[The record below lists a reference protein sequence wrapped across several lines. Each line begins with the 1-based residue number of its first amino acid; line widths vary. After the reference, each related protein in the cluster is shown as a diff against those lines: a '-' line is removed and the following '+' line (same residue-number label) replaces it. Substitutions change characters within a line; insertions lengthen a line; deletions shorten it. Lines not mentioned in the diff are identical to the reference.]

1 MKTAYFDCFSGISG
15 DMVLGALVHLGVPK
29 DHLEEN
35 IGKLPIEAF
44 HLEVSAAE
52 RMHIHGRQVVVVEE
66 RKSHVSRNYSDIRR
80 LIEQGDLSDHVKAQ
94 SLKAFGSLARAEA
107 QVHQCSLEDVHF
119 HELGGL
125 DAIVDIVGAAIGLE
139 WLQVK
144 KALASEIPLGNGF
157 VTCAH
162 GKLPLPAPATMALLK
177 GVPVYGTGVPH
188 ELVTP
193 TGAAIVTTFAD
204 AFGPLPNMKI
214 DEIGY
219 GAGARRLEEMPNML
233 RIVLGETEPV
243 LVKDYVTVIE
253 TNIDDM
259 NPEIFGF
266 VMERLF
272 EDGALDV
279 IWLPVF
285 MKKNRPGT
293 MIQVICNDRDKD
305 RVVRRLLSETTAIG
319 VRHYRTE
326 RTKLPRKRKTVST
339 TLGKVQIKEVIG
351 PGGGVRMVPEYEACK
366 RIALEKN
373 LPLKVV
379 YETINREI
387 SG

>member
-29 DHLEEN
+29 DHLEEG
-35 IGKLPIEAF
+35 IRKLAIEAF
-44 HLEVSAAE
+44 RLEVSTAE

-80 LIEQGDLSDHVKAQ
+80 LIEQSALSDHVKAQ
-94 SLKAFGSLARAEA
+94 SLKAFRRLAQAEA

-119 HELGGL
+119 HELGAL
-125 DAIVDIVGAAIGLE
+125 DTIVDIVGAAIGLE
-139 WLQVK
+139 WLQVG
-144 KALASEIPLGNGF
+144 KALASEIPLGKGF

-162 GKLPLPAPATMALLK
+162 GKLPLPAPATMALLQ

-193 TGAAIVTTFAD
+193 TGAAIVTSFVD

-214 DEIGY
+214 HQIGY
-219 GAGARRLEEMPNML
+219 GVGSRRLEEMPNML
-233 RIVLGETEPV
+233 RIVLGDTEPV
-243 LVKDYVTVIE
+243 LARDYVTVIE

-279 IWLPVF
+279 TWIPVF

-293 MIQVICNDRDKD
+293 MIQVICSDRDKD
-305 RVVRRLLSETTAIG
+305 SVVYRLLSETTAIG

-326 RTKLPRKRKTVST
+326 RTKLPRTLKTMST
-339 TLGKVQIKEVIG
+339 TLGKVQVKEVAG
-351 PGGGVRMVPEYEACK
+351 PEARVSLVPEYEACK

-373 LPLKVV
+373 LPLKLV
-379 YETINREI
+379 YETIAREI